1 MFDTRQERATAAGGV
16 VGWVTQAHELTTTA
30 WRVAIARTDEV
41 PVGDDWLA
49 PAERAACARLA
60 TPAARDDYR
69 ASRLAARRAV
79 AQLDLAPAGRSFT
92 LSLTH
97 RLGRGAA
104 AATAVPGVRVGVDL
118 ELAGSVAPDR
128 ARYFLTPRERDAA
141 AAAGRRDLAALWA
154 LKEAAWKALAVHETV
169 CFSALELSLDAGR
182 VTAVALLGTRY
193 AATSALSAPWP
204 GWVLAVVGI
213 AAGAG
218 Q

>member
-1 MFDTRQERATAAGGV
+1 MFDTRQERATST
-16 VGWVTQAHELTTTA
+16 VGAVGRVAEAHELTTTA

-128 ARYFLTPRERDAA
+128 AR
-141 AAAGRRDLAALWA
+141 
-154 LKEAAWKALAVHETV
+154 
-169 CFSALELSLDAGR
+169 
-182 VTAVALLGTRY
+182 
-193 AATSALSAPWP
+193 
-204 GWVLAVVGI
+204 
-213 AAGAG
+213 
-218 Q
+218 

>member
-1 MFDTRQERATAAGGV
+1 MFDTRQGRAAEVGV
-16 VGWVTQAHELTTTA
+16 VGRVAEAHQRTA
-30 WRVAIARTDEV
+30 ARWRVAIARADEA
-41 PVGDDWLA
+41 PAGDDWLA
-49 PAERAACARLA
+49 PAERVACARLA
-60 TPAARDDYR
+60 TVAARDDYR

-79 AQLDLAPAGRSFT
+79 AQLDPAPAACAFA
-92 LSLTH
+92 LSLSH

-104 AATAVPGVRVGVDL
+104 AATAAQELRVGVDL

-128 ARYFLTPRERDAA
+128 ARYFLTPRER

-182 VTAVALLGTRY
+182 VTAVTLLGTRY

-204 GWVLAVVGI
+204 GWVLAVVGV
-213 AAGAG
+213 AAEARR
-218 Q
+218 

>member
-1 MFDTRQERATAAGGV
+1 MFDTMQERAAAAGGV
-16 VGWVTQAHELTTTA
+16 VGRVTQAHELTTTR
-30 WRVAIARTDEV
+30 WRVAIARADEA
-41 PVGDDWLA
+41 PAGDDWLA

-60 TPAARDDYR
+60 TAAARDDYR

-79 AQLDLAPAGRSFT
+79 ARLDPAPTARAFA
-92 LSLTH
+92 LSLSH

-104 AATAVPGVRVGVDL
+104 VATAAPGMRVGVDL

-141 AAAGRRDLAALWA
+141 AAGRRDLAALWT

-182 VTAVALLGTRY
+182 VTAVALLGERY

-204 GWVLAVVGI
+204 GWVLAVVGV

-218 Q
+218 R